1 MKKVWMTFAAA
12 AVAATLS
19 AEIVKNPDPNTLWIE
34 NGKNIKSAVNH
45 GSLVWGTGG
54 KIKVTALDKGF
65 TFGPGGTLG
74 IYIPVSK
81 QYPWFCAK
89 VKSAE
94 RIGDK
99 YHALGFNTNLNV
111 GLYTVVSTIPR
122 GTYCIDLS
130 GSNKLTDKA
139 YLNYMRMDIHSGN
152 ITFDYIGMFKEPP
165 CVLSLGNAPIK
176 KGATVKV
183 TIKTAQPAEMVQLKF
198 YKAYTMP
205 AINVKPGVKRYLA
218 KPVEGKDNKEW
229 TFEFPY
235 NGFKG
240 VDGKKGSIVIEAL
253 VETKEDMES
262 YIFFNQVP
270 FEK

>member
-1 MKKVWMTFAAA
+1 MKKVWMTLAAA

-19 AEIVKNPDPNTLWIE
+19 AEIVKNPDSNTLWIE
-34 NGKNIKSAVNH
+34 NGKNIKSAVKH
-45 GSLVWGTGG
+45 GDLVWGTGG
-54 KIKVTALDKGF
+54 KIKVTAQDNGF
-65 TFGPGGTLG
+65 TFGPGGALG
-74 IYIPVSK
+74 IYVPVSK
-81 QYPWFCAK
+81 QYPWLCAK
-89 VKSAE
+89 VKTVE
-94 RIGDK
+94 RIGNT
-99 YHALGFNTNLNV
+99 YHSLGMNPNLNI
-111 GLYTVVSTIPR
+111 GLFSVVSKIPR
-122 GTYCIDLS
+122 GTYCINLADS
-130 GSNKLTDKA
+130 PKLQDKA
-139 YLNYMRMDIHSGN
+139 FSNYMRMDIHSGN

-165 CVLSLGNAPIK
+165 CALSFGDAPVK
-176 KGATVKV
+176 KGTNAKI

-205 AINVKPGVKRYLA
+205 AINVIPNAKRYLA

-240 VDGKKGSIVIEAL
+240 VDGKIGTVVIEAL